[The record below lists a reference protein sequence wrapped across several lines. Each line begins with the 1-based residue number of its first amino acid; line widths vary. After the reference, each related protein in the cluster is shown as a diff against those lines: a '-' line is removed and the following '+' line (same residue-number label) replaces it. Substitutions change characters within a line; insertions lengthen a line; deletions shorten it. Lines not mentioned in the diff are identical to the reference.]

1 MKQGSQWIEELLILS
16 RQPEDG
22 NDRPDWRPF
31 AGGQTLEEFVARH
44 NRLCREAVLENT
56 SNQLVACADSVTPV
70 LKIRQVHLDNLTGRD
85 RFKLGRPALLLLD
98 LDTLQGAA
106 DQLEELRKAFS
117 QQKRLLHLL
126 QVSGSAQAQSYAPIF
141 ESTACVLLG
150 EREIFCQEE
159 ELNEFFNTFGR
170 AHGDVWHGIAR
181 NPYDAPCRNGLY
193 AEPFVHPR
201 HGHFIQPMSDSG
213 ETIRRVFLAYRDALP
228 AIAART
234 RNIALARK
242 LDTEQSRNLGRAS
255 AIQELLLD
263 LVAETVRRRPVY
275 PVSVENIRFPLVQV
289 PVDEPLEL
297 NQLREMKL
305 VAVHLRPSKLQP
317 AQEECEKL
325 AGLGV
330 AKGAFAAVHRDRPG
344 LWQRL
349 EGLGEIVSAEQFT
362 AELPAWNDKP
372 RRGDLSLNEACFG
385 VRIEESYSRGMAK

>member
-1 MKQGSQWIEELLILS
+1 MKQGSQWIEELLILT

-31 AGGQTLEEFVARH
+31 DGGQPFEEIVARH
-44 NRLCREAVLENT
+44 NRLCREAVLEST
-56 SNQLVACADSVTPV
+56 PNQLVACAESVTPV
-70 LKIRQVHLDNLTGRD
+70 LKIRWAHLDKITGRD
-85 RFKLGRPALLLLD
+85 RFKLGRTAILLLD
-98 LDTLQGAA
+98 LDTLQ
-106 DQLEELRKAFS
+106 DDDSQLETIRQVFC

-126 QVSGSAQAQSYAPIF
+126 QVSQAAQAQSLAGFF
-141 ESTACVLLG
+141 EETTCILLG
-150 EREIFCQEE
+150 EREIFYQED
-159 ELNEFFNTFGR
+159 ELNEFFTAFGR
-170 AHGDVWHGIAR
+170 AHGDAWHGIAR

-201 HGHFIQPMSDSG
+201 HGHFIQPTSDSG
-213 ETIRRVFLAYRDALP
+213 EAIRRVFLAYRDALP
-228 AIAART
+228 ALVAHT

-242 LDTEQSRNLGRAS
+242 LNSEQTRNLGRAA

-317 AQEECEKL
+317 AHEECEKL
-325 AGLGV
+325 ARFRIGQGSIR
-330 AKGAFAAVHRDRPG
+330 GRPP
-344 LWQRL
+344 RP
-349 EGLGEIVSAEQFT
+349 VSAVAPT
-362 AELPAWNDKP
+362 WRS
-372 RRGDLSLNEACFG
+372 RRNRQRRTVHGRVAGLE
-385 VRIEESYSRGMAK
+385 